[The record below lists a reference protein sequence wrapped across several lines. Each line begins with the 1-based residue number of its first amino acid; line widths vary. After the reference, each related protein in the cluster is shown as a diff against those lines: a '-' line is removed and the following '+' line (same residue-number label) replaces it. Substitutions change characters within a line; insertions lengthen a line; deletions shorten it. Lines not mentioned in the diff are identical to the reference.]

1 MADISLAEMN
11 EALTSG
17 AGDFLV
23 DAANAARRG
32 VCRAFRGAPAAIV
45 GSPLD
50 NAAARAWQGLAER
63 LCNPLPEPLPEP
75 SDPVPGGQCAG
86 RAYQITYRYRNTPS
100 DSWIT
105 ASPITR
111 NGAIGGIVLKRT
123 SETAMQIT
131 LFHSGGGSGGSG
143 VEEPLGFVSG
153 ESGSVGSAEML
164 SVTPVDGLPDD
175 CGDVP
180 PNYPIQPADA
190 GDLDYLDTIPVGGKP
205 TQFPITINPVKVDVG
220 IQVKPE
226 FNVNIGGIQVNLD
239 ITGAKITI
247 SPTLNINPVLPPA
260 LDPRPEPPPA
270 VQPPQDPGQA
280 DEDIGDALESLAE
293 AIEEVKE
300 ISEAAKTCAC
310 EEEPEVS
317 LVPDLLGSGASG
329 DYLLPEGTR
338 FVRVSLST
346 QPSNPRRQNG
356 LSAPDVLYAGWAWY
370 KYLNGCSER
379 LPLDSAEKS
388 YPVETEVVPTRF
400 AFTCNTGFS
409 AVATAYK
416 EVET

>member
-32 VCRAFRGAPAAIV
+32 VCRAFRKAPAAIV

-50 NAAARAWQGLAER
+50 NPAARAWQGLAER

-75 SDPVPGGQCAG
+75 SDPVPGGQCVG
-86 RAYQITYRYRNTPS
+86 RSYQVVYRSKNSPS
-100 DSWIT
+100 DPWIT
-105 ASPITR
+105 SSPFER
-111 NGAIGGIVLKRT
+111 SGGIGGIVLKRS
-123 SETAMQIT
+123 SETAMAIT
-131 LFHSGGGSGGSG
+131 LIHSVGVGGGSG
-143 VEEPLGFVSG
+143 VEETLGFVSG
-153 ESGSVGSAEML
+153 ESGTLGSAELL
-164 SVTPVDGLPDD
+164 SVTPVDGLPDN

-190 GDLDYLDTIPVGGKP
+190 GDLDYEDDIPMGGKIVKLP
-205 TQFPITINPVKVDVG
+205 VTINPVKVDVG

-226 FNVNIGGIQVNLD
+226 FNVNIGGIQVNLE

-270 VQPPQDPGQA
+270 AQPPQDPGQA
-280 DEDIGDALESLAE
+280 DEDIGTALDELAE
-293 AIEEVKE
+293 AIEEVKQIAE
-300 ISEAAKTCAC
+300 DTKTCAC
-310 EEEPEVS
+310 DEDPEVS
-317 LVPDLLGSGASG
+317 LVPDLLGSGDSG
-329 DYLLPEGTR
+329 DFVLPEGTK
-338 FVRVSLST
+338 FVRVSISA
-346 QPSNPRRQNG
+346 QPSNPRFENG
-356 LSAPDVLYAGWAWY
+356 LSAPNVLYAGWAWY
-370 KYLNGCSER
+370 KYLNGCAER
-379 LPLDSAEKS
+379 NPIDAADKSFTIDSDVMPS
-388 YPVETEVVPTRF
+388 RF
-400 AFTCNTGFS
+400 AFTCRKGFT

-416 EVET
+416 EVEI